1 MTDKIPDAHAAELL
15 TLRRAVEASGEVI
28 FMTDREGLF
37 TYVNPA
43 FVALY
48 GFTPDELIGCRTP
61 RVLKARQ
68 LDEVRYEEFWRR
80 LLQGETLQ
88 GAFVNRAKSGQLV
101 EVEASVSPILDD
113 SGRIAGFLAIQR
125 DVTARRQADRQL
137 QRWAEIFEHTAVG
150 VAVAD
155 AVDTTFS
162 LVNPAFARMHGYAVD
177 ELVGAPISTVYPPGR
192 ASAEIAGHARQLE
205 KTGRVSAL
213 VTHRRRDGTTFPAA
227 IELNAVRDDTG
238 RILYRIATVVD
249 VTDRQTRE
257 AAVRES
263 EAKYQALYA
272 SMREGVALHELVR
285 DEAGRPA
292 DYRLIDVNPA
302 FERHTGIPPARAV
315 GSLGSELYGTGEAP
329 YLDVY
334 AAVVESGKATTF
346 EVGFDPLDRIFQVSA
361 FPVDGDRFATIFED
375 VTDRRQLEEQF
386 RQAQKMEAVGRLAGG
401 IAHDFNNLLTAILGY
416 CELLRQ
422 QPLPA
427 AAQTD
432 LAEIHNAGSA
442 AASLTRQLLAF
453 SRRQVLRAE
462 SVDLNAIV
470 GEIDSMLRRVIG
482 EDVRLVTIPAAGLWR
497 ITADPG
503 QMQQVLL
510 NLAVNARDAMPRGGS
525 LIVETANVT
534 VGEATWQPGGPP
546 PGRYVALIVSD
557 NGIGM
562 SAETQTRMFEPFFTT
577 KEPGKGTGLGLSTVY
592 GIVKQSAGHILV
604 QSEPGRG
611 ATFRILMPAGAD
623 QAIGRP
629 AARPGAIAAGSET
642 VLVVEEQAPVRNL
655 IVTVLQ
661 GLGYSVLQAPDA
673 LRAEAEATRH
683 AGGIDLLLTSMQPG
697 PVSGPALAQRL
708 VADRPRMRVL
718 CISGH
723 ADQATLVG
731 VMSSRMAFLHK
742 PFTPAVLGE
751 TVRQVLDGTA
761 G

>member
-1 MTDKIPDAHAAELL
+1 MTEKNPDAEAAELVQ
-15 TLRRAVEASGEVI
+15 LRRAVEASGEVI
-28 FMTDREGLF
+28 FMTDREALF

-48 GFTPDELIGCRTP
+48 GFTPDELIGRATP
-61 RVLKARQ
+61 RVLKARH
-68 LDEVRYEEFWRR
+68 LDQVKYEEFWRR
-80 LLQGETLQ
+80 LREGETLQ
-88 GAFVNRAKSGQLV
+88 DEFVNRAKSGQLV
-101 EVEASVSPILDD
+101 EVEASVSPILED

-125 DVTARRQADRQL
+125 DVTARRHAERQL
-137 QRWAEIFEHTAVG
+137 QRWAEIFEHIAVG
-150 VAVAD
+150 ISVAD
-155 AVDTTFS
+155 GVDPTFA
-162 LVNPAFARMHGYAVD
+162 LVNPAFAHMHGFTVD
-177 ELVGAPISTVYPPGR
+177 ELVGAPISTVYPPDR
-192 ASAEIAGHARQLE
+192 ADAEIDGHARQLE

-213 VTHRRRDGTTFPAA
+213 VTHLRRDGTTFPAA
-227 IELNAVRDDTG
+227 VELNAVTDAGG

-272 SMREGVALHELVR
+272 SMHEGVALHELVR
-285 DEAGRPA
+285 DTDGRPI

-302 FERHTGIPPARAV
+302 FERHTGIARARAT
-315 GSLGSELYGTGEAP
+315 GSLASELYGTGEAP

-334 AAVVESGKATTF
+334 AAVVEAGKATTF

-361 FPVDGDRFATIFED
+361 FPIDRDRFATIFED

-427 AAQTD
+427 TAQAD
-432 LAEIHNAGSA
+432 LAEIHNAGTA

-462 SVDLNAIV
+462 SVDLNTIV
-470 GEIDSMLRRVIG
+470 GEVDSMLRRVIG
-482 EDVRLVTIPAAGLWR
+482 EDIRLVTIPAPGLWGV
-497 ITADPG
+497 TADPG

-525 LIVETANVT
+525 LILETANVT
-534 VGEATWQPGGPP
+534 ISEATWQPGGPP
-546 PGRYVALIVSD
+546 PGRYAALIVSD

-562 SAETQTRMFEPFFTT
+562 SAETQARMFEPFFTT

-604 QSEPGRG
+604 QSEQGRG
-611 ATFRILMPAGAD
+611 ATLRILLPAGAD
-623 QAIGRP
+623 QAVGRST
-629 AARPGAIAAGSET
+629 ARPRAIAAGSET

-661 GLGYSVLQAPDA
+661 GLGYSVLHAADA
-673 LRAEAEATRH
+673 VSAEAEAARH

-697 PVSGPALAQRL
+697 AISGPALAQRL
-708 VADRPRMRVL
+708 VADRPRLRVL

-731 VMSSRMAFLHK
+731 VMSSRVAFLHK

-751 TVRQVLDGTA
+751 TVRQVLDGAA